1 MVSLL
6 GFVTALASH
15 HRSVMNAQ
23 NTFTRI
29 NPKRND
35 THIGPFQRK
44 HKDESTRRA
53 TTRTLEPSEC
63 NKEMFRSHTIR
74 ERQKQEMPKCADA
87 QVTMEMHRM
96 LKTVPIVYIKT
107 TR

>member
-1 MVSLL
+1 MVSFL

-29 NPKRND
+29 NPKHND
-35 THIGPFQRK
+35 SHIGAFQMQQGDVSITHNRK
-44 HKDESTRRA
+44 
-53 TTRTLEPSEC
+53 
-63 NKEMFRSHTIR
+63 
-74 ERQKQEMPKCADA
+74 RQKQEMPKCADA
-87 QVTMEMHRM
+87 QVTMEMHTM
-96 LKTVPIVYIKT
+96 LRTVPIVFIKT